1 MTGIDIVAKRILI
14 IGAGR
19 FGGHLASRLSEF
31 GCELLLADR
40 DPERVEDLVHEGFH
54 AVEMDTEDPEALRE
68 AGVQDADAVVVSI
81 GENMQGSIL
90 TTLLLKEL
98 KVKKLIC
105 RAVDARHATVLEK
118 LGADLVVL
126 PTRDMAYR
134 LAERLRDN
142 VGSDR
147 QQLCQDHQLAQIRI
161 GARLNEKTLAT
172 ASLRDRY
179 KVNVVLITRVGPKN
193 QQQPIDPSPD
203 CILLHGDTLF
213 VAGRRENLNRFERE
227 CGDPPQHS

>member
-1 MTGIDIVAKRILI
+1 MTQRIFI

-19 FGGHLASRLSEF
+19 FGAHLATRLSEF
-31 GCELLLADR
+31 GCEIVLADK
-40 DPERVEDLVHEGFH
+40 DADRVEDLVQDGFH
-54 AVEMDTEDPEALRE
+54 AVEMDAEDQDALKE
-68 AGVQDADAVVVSI
+68 AGVVEADTVVVSI

-98 KVKKLIC
+98 KVKKIIC
-105 RAVDARHATVLEK
+105 RALDARHATVLEK

-126 PTRDMAYR
+126 PIRDMAYR

-147 QQLCQDHQLAQIRI
+147 QQLCDDHQLAQIRV
-161 GARLNEKTLAT
+161 GPPLHNRTLSEA
-172 ASLRDRY
+172 ALRERY
-179 KVNVVLITRVGPKN
+179 HVNVVLLTRNNPKGEAASIE
-193 QQQPIDPSPD
+193 PTPD
-203 CILLHGDTLF
+203 RAMLRGDMMF

-227 CGDPPQHS
+227 CGEPATPS

>member
-1 MTGIDIVAKRILI
+1 MAQRIFI

-19 FGGHLASRLSEF
+19 FGAHLATRLSEF
-31 GCELLLADR
+31 GSEIVLADK
-40 DPERVEDLVHEGFH
+40 DAGRVEDLVQDGFH
-54 AVEMDTEDPEALRE
+54 AVEMDAEDENALKE
-68 AGVQDADAVVVSI
+68 AGVQEADAVVVSI

-105 RAVDARHATVLEK
+105 RALDSKHATVLEK

-142 VGSDR
+142 AGSDR
-147 QQLCQDHQLAQIRI
+147 QELCGDYQMAQIRL
-161 GARLNEKTLAT
+161 GPPLHDRTLAE
-172 ASLRDRY
+172 AGLRERY
-179 KVNVVLITRVGPKN
+179 GVNVVLLTRLGPSQK
-193 QQQPIDPSPD
+193 QEALEPTPD
-203 CILLHGDTLF
+203 LTMALHDVLF
-213 VAGRRENLNRFERE
+213 VSGLREKINKFEKE
-227 CGDPPQHS
+227 CGLPE

>member
-1 MTGIDIVAKRILI
+1 MSQRIFI

-19 FGGHLASRLSEF
+19 FGVHLASRLSEF
-31 GCELLLADR
+31 GCDVILADKNP
-40 DPERVEDLVHEGFH
+40 DRVENLAQDGFH
-54 AVEMDTEDPEALRE
+54 IVEMDAEDQEAMRE
-68 AGVQDADAVVVSI
+68 AGVQDAEAVVVCI

-98 KVKKLIC
+98 KAKRLIC

-147 QQLCQDHQLAQIRI
+147 QQLCGDHQLAQIRL
-161 GARLNEKTLAT
+161 GPPLHGRTLAES
-172 ASLRDRY
+172 SLREKY
-179 KVNVVLITRVGPKN
+179 GINVVLLTRLGPK
-193 QQQPIDPSPD
+193 QQLEAIEPRPD
-203 CILLHGDTLF
+203 LMMALNDVLF
-213 VAGRRENLNRFERE
+213 VSGKREKINAFERE
-227 CGDPPQHS
+227 YGLPE

>member
-1 MTGIDIVAKRILI
+1 MTQRIFI

-19 FGGHLASRLSEF
+19 FGVHLATRLSEF
-31 GCELLLADR
+31 GCEIVLADKNA
-40 DPERVEDLVHEGFH
+40 ERVEDLVQDGFH
-54 AVEMDTEDPEALRE
+54 AVEMDAEDEDALKE
-68 AGVQDADAVVVSI
+68 AGVQEADAVVVSI

-98 KVKKLIC
+98 KVKKLVC
-105 RAVDARHATVLEK
+105 RALDAKHATVLEK

-147 QQLCQDHQLAQIRI
+147 QQLCEDHQLAQIQAGRALH
-161 GARLNEKTLAT
+161 GLTLAE
-172 ASLRDRY
+172 AALRERFR
-179 KVNVVLITRVGPKN
+179 VNL
-193 QQQPIDPSPD
+193 
-203 CILLHGDTLF
+203 ILLTRRNAKGVPVPMEPAPDQSLFQGDMLF

-227 CGDPPQHS
+227 CGAQAAPLNP

>member
-1 MTGIDIVAKRILI
+1 MAQRIII

-19 FGGHLASRLSEF
+19 FGAHLAARLSEF
-31 GCELLLADR
+31 GCELVLADK
-40 DPERVEDLVHEGFH
+40 DPARVEDLVQDGFH
-54 AVEMDTEDPEALRE
+54 AVEMDAEDQDALKA
-68 AGVQDADAVVVSI
+68 AGVQEANAVVVSI

-98 KVKKLIC
+98 KVKNIVC
-105 RAVDARHATVLEK
+105 RALDAKHATVLEK

-142 VGSDR
+142 LGSDR
-147 QQLCQDHQLAQIRI
+147 QQLCDDHQLAQIRL
-161 GARLNEKTLAT
+161 GRALHGRTLAEV
-172 ASLRDRY
+172 ALRDRY
-179 KVNVVLITRVGPKN
+179 HVNVVLLTRNDAKN
-193 QQQPIDPSPD
+193 MSVPIEPAPD
-203 CILLHGDTLF
+203 QTMQAGDMLF

-227 CGDPPQHS
+227 CGQSSNAAKP

>member
-1 MTGIDIVAKRILI
+1 MAQRIFI

-19 FGGHLASRLSEF
+19 FGAHLAARLSEF
-31 GCELLLADR
+31 GCEIVLADK
-40 DPERVEDLVHEGFH
+40 DSDRVEDLVQDGFH
-54 AVEMDTEDPEALRE
+54 AVEMDAEDEDALKE
-68 AGVQDADAVVVSI
+68 AGVQEADAAVVSI

-105 RAVDARHATVLEK
+105 RALDAKHATVLEK

-142 VGSDR
+142 LDSDR
-147 QQLCQDHQLAQIRI
+147 QQLCADYQLAQIRL
-161 GARLNEKTLAT
+161 GRALHGRTLAE
-172 ASLRDRY
+172 AMLRERY
-179 KVNVVLITRVGPKN
+179 HVNVVLLTRRDAKQHILPIEPQPEEIL
-193 QQQPIDPSPD
+193 QQ
-203 CILLHGDTLF
+203 GDMLF
-213 VAGRRENLNRFERE
+213 VAGQRENLSRFERE
-227 CGDPPQHS
+227 CGQPLNTVSP

>member
-1 MTGIDIVAKRILI
+1 MKQRIFI

-19 FGGHLASRLSEF
+19 FGAHLATRLSEF
-31 GCELLLADR
+31 GCEIVLADKNA
-40 DPERVEDLVHEGFH
+40 DRVEDLTQDGFH
-54 AVEMDTEDPEALRE
+54 AVEMDAEDEDALKE
-68 AGVQDADAVVVSI
+68 AGVPEADAVVVSI

-98 KVKKLIC
+98 KAKRIIC
-105 RAVDARHATVLEK
+105 RALDARHATVLEK

-147 QQLCQDHQLAQIRI
+147 QQLCDDHQLGQIRV
-161 GARLNEKTLAT
+161 GRPLHGKTLAE
-172 ASLRDRY
+172 AALRERY
-179 KVNVVLITRVGPKN
+179 HVNVVLLTRTNAKGETAAIEPT
-193 QQQPIDPSPD
+193 PD
-203 CILLHGDTLF
+203 RAMLRGDMMF

-227 CGDPPQHS
+227 CGESSTAA

>member
-1 MTGIDIVAKRILI
+1 MAQRIFIL
-14 IGAGR
+14 GAGR
-19 FGGHLASRLSEF
+19 FGVHLGARLSEF
-31 GCELLLADR
+31 GCEVLLADNNS
-40 DPERVEDLVHEGFH
+40 DRVEDLTQEGFH
-54 AVEMDTEDPEALRE
+54 AVQMDAEDEAALKE

-105 RAVDARHATVLEK
+105 RAMDAKHATVLEK

-126 PTRDMAYR
+126 PSRDMAYR

-147 QQLCQDHQLAQIRI
+147 QQLCEDYQLAQIQL
-161 GARLNEKTLAT
+161 GPVLHGKTLAD
-172 ASLRDRY
+172 AALRERY
-179 KVNVVLITRVGPKN
+179 RITIVLMTRNTSEAKGA
-193 QQQPIDPSPD
+193 PIEPAPGHV
-203 CILLHGDTLF
+203 LHNGDLMF
-213 VAGRRENLNRFERE
+213 VAGLREHINRFERE
-227 CGDPPQHS
+227 CGL